1 MLLISSLKH
10 FSRTCSALEPL
21 EPLASSA
28 LECLVGHNSFP
39 ASVRH
44 LTVSREPCGSGRRRG
59 PVSLHC
65 STGSR
70 RTAFAFGR
78 DASMCNCLRNIRQDA
93 PAPIQTLPDAFA
105 RLRRFCPASVDGE
118 PVESPWVSFSRSL

>member
-44 LTVSREPCGSGRRRG
+44 LTVSRTLRVRPTPRPGFSALLDRIEENG
-59 PVSLHC
+59 V
-65 STGSR
+65 
-70 RTAFAFGR
+70 R
-78 DASMCNCLRNIRQDA
+78 DGIDVQL
-93 PAPIQTLPDAFA
+93 PA
-105 RLRRFCPASVDGE
+105 
-118 PVESPWVSFSRSL
+118 